1 MGPKCTENMKYEDI
15 LHLKLSHLIICIN
28 QKIPFAAVKYLN
40 KNKKHPGLN
49 EIIIFYLKFSKNS
62 IYYDKLGKVRTWTK
76 GSYEVRT

>member
-28 QKIPFAAVKYLN
+28 QKIPFVAVKCLN

-49 EIIIFYLKFSKNS
+49 EIIIFYLKFSKTLS
-62 IYYDKLGKVRTWTK
+62 IMTNLGK
-76 GSYEVRT
+76 